1 VAKIIPLPGLHSISV
16 ANDGEVVWKKFY
28 DTALEAAQD
37 FVKFVDHG
45 DSDWERVVTLEKPD
59 GSKIVKTFSRIGV
72 KE

>member
-1 VAKIIPLPGLHSISV
+1 MAKIIPLPGLHSISV

-28 DTALEAAQD
+28 ETALEAAED

-45 DSDWERVVTLEKPD
+45 DADWERVVTLEKPD

>member
-1 VAKIIPLPGLHSISV
+1 MAKIIPLSGLHSISV

-28 DTALEAAQD
+28 ETALEAAED

-45 DSDWERVVTLEKPD
+45 DADWERVVTLEKPD